1 MPPLR
6 TTRFACLLAAL
17 LVIAPFAASAT
28 GAGGTL
34 KQSSATVRS
43 SDQPIGALVPE
54 PGAALVFGTGLLV
67 VGVALRRRI
76 RR

>member
-6 TTRFACLLAAL
+6 PTLLTCLLAAL
-17 LVIAPFAASAT
+17 LLISPFAASAT

-34 KQSSATVRS
+34 KERSATVRS
-43 SDQPIGALVPE
+43 SDQPSEALVPE
-54 PGAALVFGTGLLV
+54 PGALLVFGTGLLV
-67 VGVALRRRI
+67 VGGALRRRS